1 MRKEAQMSYEEQ
13 TKLLK
18 IGEVAKQAGVGI
30 ETIRYYERE
39 GLLPPPMRQRAIHH
53 AGYRLYEPD
62 TVRCLRFILRAKSLG
77 FTLKEIGDLLGL
89 RVDLV
94 ASRAEMRDQ
103 ARLHL
108 QGVEEKLRD
117 LQKIRRSL
125 LHLIDECEHGDQS
138 SPCPILEFLDD
149 DHSEPPST
157 APKRRQKHA

>member
-1 MRKEAQMSYEEQ
+1 MSYEEEK
-13 TKLLK
+13 KLLK
-18 IGEVAKQAGVGI
+18 IGEVTRLAGVGI

-39 GLLPPPMRQRAIHH
+39 GLLPPPLRQRAIHH
-53 AGYRLYEPD
+53 AGYRLYEAD
-62 TVRCLRFILRAKSLG
+62 TVRRLRFILRAKSLG

-89 RVDLV
+89 RVDQV
-94 ASRAEMRDQ
+94 ASRAEMREQ

-108 QGVEEKLRD
+108 EDVEEKLRD

-149 DHSEPPST
+149 DRSETPPSAT
-157 APKRRQKHA
+157 KRRQKHA